1 MRDIFQQKG
10 FDGELLEKAVGKVS
24 ENEDHWVD
32 MMMKHEL
39 KMIPDR
45 RTSVAVALATFTSFI
60 LVGSIPL
67 AVYVLDL
74 IRPMPIDLFFTS
86 ATFTGTAFVLIGWL
100 KAKVTETNSG
110 KVILETLLLGIIAA
124 SLAYLVGDLL
134 EGVF

>member
-1 MRDIFQQKG
+1 MREIFKEKG
-10 FDGELLEKAVGKVS
+10 FDGELLEKVVAKIS

-45 RTSVAVALATFTSFI
+45 RTSVAVAL
-60 LVGSIPL
+60 
-67 AVYVLDL
+67 
-74 IRPMPIDLFFTS
+74 